1 MEDRIEDLEGEIR
14 TLKNEIFSGKLYAD
28 FAINMLVKVIE
39 ANGDESA
46 LNEIRKEIKDQYGA

>member
-1 MEDRIEDLEGEIR
+1 MEGKIEELEGEISS
-14 TLKNEIFSGKLYAD
+14 LKNDVSSAKLYAD

-39 ANGDESA
+39 AGDDESA

>member
-1 MEDRIEDLEGEIR
+1 MEDEIEELESQINS
-14 TLKNEIFSGKLYAD
+14 LKNDVSSAKLWAD

-46 LNEIRKEIKDQYGA
+46 LNEVRKEINDQYGA